1 MLTER
6 RAKLLSLIISEYV
19 DSAQPVGSEAVV
31 RRHRLGVSSATV
43 RNEMARLEE
52 EGYISHPHTSAGRVP
67 SDKGYRYYVEALMT
81 ERDLPW
87 ETKQTIRHQFHQA
100 GREEDE
106 WIQLSAAVLARAVE
120 NAAVVTMPRTKESRL
135 RRLELISIQENA
147 ALLVMVLQ
155 QARIKQQILIFPEPV
170 EQEQLTVIANHL
182 NDAFAGLTSREISRS
197 STQLTQL
204 EWHVANAVRE
214 IMAAADQGFDHAY
227 LEGVRNVL
235 QKPEFASGEKVMN
248 LLEVLEQRNLPRF
261 MRLPEVAADGVTV
274 MIGSENEDDAMRDYS
289 VVISPYGDPG
299 SGVGGAMAV
308 VGPTRMHYPE
318 TISTVRYVAGLMS
331 EMLAVFYGE
340 REDGRRE
347 AEARGDAPRRGDA
360 QAATTTPD
368 GAKT

>member
-1 MLTER
+1 MTELSER
-6 RAKLLSLIISEYV
+6 RARLLSLIVGEYV
-19 DSAQPVGSEAVV
+19 DTAQPVGSDSVV
-31 RRHRLGVSSATV
+31 RRHKLGISSATV

-67 SDKGYRYYVEALMT
+67 SDKGYRYYVEALMH

-87 ETKQTIRHQFHQA
+87 DAQQTIRHQFHQA

-135 RRLELISIQENA
+135 KRLELISIQENA

-155 QARIKQQILIFPEPV
+155 QARIKQQILMFPEPV
-170 EQEQLTVIANHL
+170 EQDQLTAIANHL
-182 NDAFAGLTSREISRS
+182 NTAFQGLTAGEVARS
-197 STQLTQL
+197 QVQLTQL

-214 IMAAADQGFDHAY
+214 IMGSADEGFDHAY

-235 QKPEFASGEKVMN
+235 QKPEFAGGDKVMN

-274 MIGSENEDDAMRDYS
+274 MIGSENEDDSMRDYS
-289 VVISPYGDPG
+289 VVISPYGDPR
-299 SGVGGAMAV
+299 SGIGGAMAV

-331 EMLAVFYGE
+331 EMLAVFYGDDALAPEQPDHTEETETDTGDE
-340 REDGRRE
+340 R
-347 AEARGDAPRRGDA
+347 
-360 QAATTTPD
+360 
-368 GAKT
+368 